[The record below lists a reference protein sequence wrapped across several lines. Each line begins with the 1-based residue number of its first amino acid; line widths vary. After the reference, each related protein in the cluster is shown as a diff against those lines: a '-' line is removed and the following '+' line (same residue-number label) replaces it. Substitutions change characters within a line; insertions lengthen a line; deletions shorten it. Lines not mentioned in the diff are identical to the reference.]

1 MFILLRDECINL
13 KNCNN
18 FLMKQALLF
27 EKNFEILRDVSNL
40 LAATSNIN
48 AIANLILDLAVNH
61 TNAGKGSVML
71 VTDQGDLHILAARGI
86 NMEILNSYRARL
98 GDGIAGT
105 VAQNRI
111 PVLIEDIQVNDN
123 FNSKKKGGYKS
134 HSFISC
140 PILRKNKVLGLFN
153 VSEKQNNAPFTV
165 DEFELLKII
174 ANQAAMSLENAF
186 LLDRLQTKTAD
197 LEEMNKKLIDT
208 DALKTNFLVRVSH
221 ELRSPLNSING
232 AIYYLRSYYQTAESP
247 PGDFYDIISDE
258 SAKLIS
264 SVGNLLD
271 CPGLEEE
278 TRLTKKSV
286 LDLPAMVSEVVNSTS
301 LKERLRKKNIGLEI
315 DVQAEISNI
324 IGDKIKIV
332 QFFTGMMDGLSRYLE
347 QDDFIRV
354 TIGEDDFV
362 KVNITMS
369 GRLPEML
376 IPNIFN
382 WRYMFETD
390 KSEAA
395 IKLYLAL
402 KIAEMH
408 GWAIA
413 EENTEDAYSLTI
425 TMPQSARQKSEA
437 VIDTAMGMFIDFIAE
452 LLGVD
457 TCSIMLIDELAGDLV
472 IRKARGLDDDIIK
485 LTRLKMGEKIAGW
498 VALQGEPL
506 LVEDIENDSRFSGM
520 SIHKYNT
527 RSLLSIPLK
536 INGRVIGVINLNNKR
551 TAETFTSLDLSILS
565 TLSDRISH
573 FIERLYSGNYR
584 ETEIQEL
591 VTSFN
596 DLLPAVKKYLKKGNA
611 FPDLTVR
618 IMNVLGAAEEVKR
631 LALYASMIYDLG
643 LTVNESLIEKKE
655 LSPPE
660 MSVLRVHPHTSVD
673 LIDDFEFSEDV
684 KEAILHHHEK
694 YDGTGYPGRL
704 SKEEIPFISRVLSVV
719 DAFCSMITD
728 RPYRKALSKH
738 TALQEIKRG
747 AGSKYD
753 PTVVKALDEVLQFV

>member
-40 LAATSNIN
+40 LAAADNITV
-48 AIANLILDLAVNH
+48 IANLILDLAVKH

-86 NMEILNSYRARL
+86 DMTMINSYRAKL
-98 GDGIAGT
+98 GEGIAGT
-105 VAQNRI
+105 VAQTRI
-111 PVLIEDIQVNDN
+111 PVLIEDIRVNDN
-123 FNSKKKGGYKS
+123 FNGKKKVGYKS

-140 PILRKNKVLGLFN
+140 PILRKNRLLGILN
-153 VSEKQNNAPFTV
+153 LSEKQNDAPFTA

-174 ANQAAMSLENAF
+174 AIQVAMSLANA
-186 LLDRLQTKTAD
+186 LLLNQLKAKSAA
-197 LEEMNKKLIDT
+197 LEEMNGKLID
-208 DALKTNFLVRVSH
+208 DDVLKTNFLARVSH
-221 ELRSPLNSING
+221 ELRSPLNSIKG
-232 AIYYLRSYYQTAESP
+232 AIYYLRNYDQTAERP
-247 PGDFYDIISDE
+247 PWDFHDIISDE

-264 SVGNLLD
+264 SVENLLD
-271 CPGLEEE
+271 YLRLEGEI
-278 TRLTKKSV
+278 RFIKKSV
-286 LDLPAMVSEVVNSTS
+286 LDLPAMVSEVINSTS
-301 LKERLRKKNIGLEI
+301 LKERLRRRNIGLEI
-315 DVQAEISNI
+315 DAQAGISNI
-324 IGDKIKIV
+324 VGDKIKIV
-332 QFFTGMMDGLSRYLE
+332 QFFTNILDGLSHYLE
-347 QDDFIRV
+347 QDDFIRI
-354 TIGEDDFV
+354 TIGEDDSV
-362 KVNITMS
+362 KVTITMS
-369 GRLPEML
+369 RKLPEML
-376 IPNIFN
+376 ITNLFS
-382 WRYMFETD
+382 WRYMFEAD

-395 IKLYLAL
+395 IRLYLAW
-402 KIAEMH
+402 KIAEIH

-413 EENTEDAYSLTI
+413 AENTEDAFILTI
-425 TMPQSARQKSEA
+425 TMSQSARQKSEA
-437 VIDTAMGMFIDFIAE
+437 VIDTVIGTFIDLIAE
-452 LLGVD
+452 LLNVD
-457 TCSIMLIDELAGDLV
+457 TCSVMMIDSLAGDLV

-498 VALQGEPL
+498 VALEGEPL

-536 INGRVIGVINLNNKR
+536 INAKVIGVINLNNKR
-551 TAETFTSLDLSILS
+551 TAETFTALDLSILS

-573 FIERLYSGNYR
+573 FIERFHSGGYS
-584 ETEIQEL
+584 EPQIQEL

-596 DLLPAVKKYLKKGNA
+596 DLLPAVKNYLKKGNA

-655 LSPPE
+655 LSVSE
-660 MSVLRVHPHTSVD
+660 MSVLRVHPRTSVD

-747 AGSKYD
+747 AGSQYD